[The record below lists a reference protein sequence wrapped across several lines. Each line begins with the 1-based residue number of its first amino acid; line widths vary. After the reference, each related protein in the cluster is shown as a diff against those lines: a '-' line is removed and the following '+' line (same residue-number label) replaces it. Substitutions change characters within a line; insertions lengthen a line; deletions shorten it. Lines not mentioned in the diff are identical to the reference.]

1 MDDRPTRQQ
10 TMRDFSRRTAALMIR
25 LENTRAHSRP
35 AYRWLALVHQR
46 TAVGVYPGE
55 ADWMEL
61 KRLEVVL

>member
-1 MDDRPTRQQ
+1 MDERPTRQQ
-10 TMRDFSRRTAALMIR
+10 TMREFSRRTAALMIR

-46 TAVGVYPGE
+46 TAVGVYPRE

>member
-1 MDDRPTRQQ
+1 MTSLPTREQ

-61 KRLEVVL
+61 QRLEVVL